1 MDRLYEKVHA
11 KWTSSIVYDEV
22 MKILDVDRK
31 KSNDYLINAI
41 GK

>member
-1 MDRLYEKVHA
+1 MHA
-11 KWTSSIVYDEV
+11 KWASSIVYDEV

-31 KSNDYLINAI
+31 MSNDYLVNAI